1 MEADIAKMLSPSP
14 VFTFSLMLVLISYAS
29 QSANAGQD
37 YYCID
42 NSSFNNWLKSVPEK
56 WKYNDTVSFILTSKE
71 VSNLLNDATNVKV
84 KSIKIR
90 FRTFLQMPKSTL
102 TTQLLK
108 ILTTQ
113 LLKVSKRIIHPVSS
127 IPLPTLLTIR
137 LLVLLLWVLL

>member
-42 NSSFNNWLKSVPEK
+42 NSSFNNWLKIVPEE

-90 FRTFLQMPKSTL
+90 FRTFLQMPMSTL

-108 ILTTQ
+108 
-113 LLKVSKRIIHPVSS
+113 KRIIHPVSR
-127 IPLPTLLTIR
+127 LPVPSLLSIR

>member
-42 NSSFNNWLKSVPEK
+42 NNTWLKIIPDE

-71 VSNLLNDATNVKV
+71 VSNILNDATNVKV
-84 KSIKIR
+84 KSNKIR
-90 FRTFLQMPKSTL
+90 FRTFFLIPKST
-102 TTQLLK
+102 
-108 ILTTQ
+108 
-113 LLKVSKRIIHPVSS
+113 KRIIHPVSS

-137 LLVLLLWVLL
+137 LLVLLSWVLL

>member
-42 NSSFNNWLKSVPEK
+42 NSSFNNWLKIVPEE

-71 VSNLLNDATNVKV
+71 VSNILNDATNVKV
-84 KSIKIR
+84 KRIKIR
-90 FRTFLQMPKSTL
+90 FRTFLLILKSTL
-102 TTQLLK
+102 T
-108 ILTTQ
+108 
-113 LLKVSKRIIHPVSS
+113 KRIIHPVSR
-127 IPLPTLLTIR
+127 LPVPSLLSIR

>member
-42 NSSFNNWLKSVPEK
+42 NSSFNNWLKIVPEE

-71 VSNLLNDATNVKV
+71 VSNILNDATNVKV

-90 FRTFLQMPKSTL
+90 FRAFLLIPKSTL

-113 LLKVSKRIIHPVSS
+113 LLKIPKRIIHPVSS
-127 IPLPTLLTIR
+127 LPLTNLLSIR
-137 LLVLLLWVLL
+137 LSVLLSWALL

>member
-42 NSSFNNWLKSVPEK
+42 NSSFNNWLKIVPEE

-108 ILTTQ
+108 
-113 LLKVSKRIIHPVSS
+113 RIIHPVSR
-127 IPLPTLLTIR
+127 LPVPSLLSIR

>member
-1 MEADIAKMLSPSP
+1 MTEADIAKMLSPSP

-42 NSSFNNWLKSVPEK
+42 NSSFNNWLKIGPEE

-84 KSIKIR
+84 KSNKIR
-90 FRTFLQMPKSTL
+90 FRTFFLIPKST
-102 TTQLLK
+102 TQ
-108 ILTTQ
+108 
-113 LLKVSKRIIHPVSS
+113 RIIHPVSR
-127 IPLPTLLTIR
+127 LPVPSLLSIR